1 MRCLKHGWKIPG
13 RGRGCSSQRLSHFHT
28 VTFASGSGTHYPPHF
43 FTQISA
49 TSPKAYIY
57 LFLCLLLK
65 VAARLESDNRRERNS
80 QGSRNGYDGED
91 DDGDREEFKRPRSPK
106 APRRNDF
113 RSRAWSRRG
122 DVSHYRNRKPDF
134 EMNPEKWK
142 KYSLEDTE
150 VCGNAQNSRVAF
162 DLIRQL
168 RQRREEAEGLG
179 EGSQKADLDQ
189 KIVFT
194 KPTVTKS
201 ASSKTDKQP
210 SSFGSVRKMQEF
222 NFGTKDR
229 KAKSRGQNSEK
240 SESVC
245 GGISL
250 SLEHLDNEPGE
261 EVDMTDQSDD
271 RSEKFDQ
278 SDERSEKRDHSGL
291 SKEEVSTEAREQT
304 EHVSTEEAPAS
315 VSFKKRKGKRN
326 IRSRQDEE
334 TD

>member
-1 MRCLKHGWKIPG
+1 M
-13 RGRGCSSQRLSHFHT
+13 
-28 VTFASGSGTHYPPHF
+28 AAEEDADNSGTFNLDGGDSASFESKKTDIFGSLDVLEKHY
-43 FTQISA
+43 QS
-49 TSPKAYIY
+49 
-57 LFLCLLLK
+57 K
-65 VAARLESDNRRERNS
+65 VAARLDSDSKRERDS
-80 QGSRNGYDGED
+80 QKSRNGYDREE
-91 DDGDREEFKRPRSPK
+91 DDGDREFKRPRSPK

-113 RSRAWSRRG
+113 RSKAWSRRG
-122 DVSHYRNRKPDF
+122 DVSRYRNRKPDF

-194 KPTVTKS
+194 KPTLSKL
-201 ASSKTDKQP
+201 ASSKTEKQP
-210 SSFGSVRKMQEF
+210 SSFGSVHKMQEF
-222 NFGTKDR
+222 NFGKKDR
-229 KAKSRGQNSEK
+229 KAKSRGQNFEK
-240 SESVC
+240 SESVS
-245 GGISL
+245 GGNSL

-261 EVDMTDQSDD
+261 DIAMTDQSDN
-271 RSEKFDQ
+271 RSEKLDQ
-278 SDERSEKRDHSGL
+278 SDERSEKRDDSGL
-291 SKEEVSTEAREQT
+291 SKGEVPTEVKEQT
-304 EHVSTEEAPAS
+304 KLVSTEEVPAS